1 MLKDCSWEQ
10 VFEYLMTRFSLVT
23 EHPVSLST
31 YNDQSIIFA
40 FVGEGYEIS
49 VEDIGKKQNKG
60 KIFPFVY
67 NNIMMTSK

>member
-10 VFEYLMTRFSLVT
+10 VFEFLMTRFSLVT
-23 EHPVSLST
+23 ECSFSLST
-31 YNDQSIIFA
+31 YHDQSIIFA
-40 FVGEGYEIS
+40 VVDGGYEIS

-67 NNIMMTSK
+67 NNIMMTTK